1 MGGVGCAGY
10 VVQVAQA
17 MWWPVQ
23 TNYIARLGLS
33 QVSQSEPSVAI
44 NKHWRY
50 GTAGYATCTAGYAAC
65 TAGYAACTAGYA
77 ACTAGYAACTAG
89 YAKVLTHNNA
99 TSWPNLQV
107 ETFQFFS

>member
-1 MGGVGCAGY
+1 MRGGWGCAGYVVGGVGCAGY

-44 NKHWRY
+44 W
-50 GTAGYATCTAGYAAC
+50 
-65 TAGYAACTAGYA
+65 
-77 ACTAGYAACTAG
+77 
-89 YAKVLTHNNA
+89 
-99 TSWPNLQV
+99 
-107 ETFQFFS
+107 

>member
-1 MGGVGCAGY
+1 MGCAGY

-44 NKHWRY
+44 NIGGMVQQAMLHVQQAMLHVQQAMLR
-50 GTAGYATCTAGYAAC
+50 
-65 TAGYAACTAGYA
+65 
-77 ACTAGYAACTAG
+77 
-89 YAKVLTHNNA
+89 
-99 TSWPNLQV
+99 
-107 ETFQFFS
+107 F

>member
-23 TNYIARLGLS
+23 TNNIARLGLS

-44 NKHWRY
+44 NIG
-50 GTAGYATCTAGYAAC
+50 GTVQQAMLCP
-65 TAGYAACTAGYA
+65 
-77 ACTAGYAACTAG
+77 
-89 YAKVLTHNNA
+89 KVALSKVALSKSCFVQKLLCPKVALSKSCFAQKLLCPKVAST
-99 TSWPNLQV
+99 
-107 ETFQFFS
+107 

>member
-23 TNYIARLGLS
+23 TNNIARLGLS

-44 NKHWRY
+44 NIG
-50 GTAGYATCTAGYAAC
+50 GTVQQAMLHVQQAMLQ
-65 TAGYAACTAGYA
+65 
-77 ACTAGYAACTAG
+77 CTAG
-89 YAKVLTHNNA
+89 YAKVQSDNHA
-99 TSWPNLQV
+99 TSWPNLQD
-107 ETFQFFS
+107 ESFKFFS

>member
-44 NKHWRY
+44 NIGGMVQQAMLHVQQAMLR
-50 GTAGYATCTAGYAAC
+50 
-65 TAGYAACTAGYA
+65 
-77 ACTAGYAACTAG
+77 
-89 YAKVLTHNNA
+89 
-99 TSWPNLQV
+99 
-107 ETFQFFS
+107 F